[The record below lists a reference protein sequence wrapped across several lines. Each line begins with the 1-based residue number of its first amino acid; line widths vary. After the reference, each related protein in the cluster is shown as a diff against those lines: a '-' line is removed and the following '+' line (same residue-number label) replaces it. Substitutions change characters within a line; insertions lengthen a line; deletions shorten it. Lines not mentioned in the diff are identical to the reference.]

1 MNRVADLVLSPGAER
16 PENFTRQ
23 QVLLTKV
30 KKLLDVVREDPY
42 RDPPPVKQL
51 RGDLK
56 GKFSRRIDHK
66 HRLVYEL
73 RGSAP
78 DTDYEGVI
86 YVERMWSH
94 YGD

>member
-1 MNRVADLVLSPGAER
+1 MWQILFSPQALKDR
-16 PENFTRQ
+16 KNFTGQ

-66 HRLVYEL
+66 QRLVYEL